1 MNEYESPGLPDLVSS
16 ETCVGPF
23 TGGTSVAKCSWCT
36 EKMQKKHKKQTIY
49 IYIAYHSLPIAY
61 QYGLYLYI
69 VYMWFGNVWYIKIK
83 T

>member
-1 MNEYESPGLPDLVSS
+1 MNMNPPAHRISS
-16 ETCVGPF
+16 RLKPALDPSQVVPALQ
-23 TGGTSVAKCSWCT
+23 SVHGA
-36 EKMQKKHKKQTIY
+36 QKKCKKKTQKTKLS

>member
-1 MNEYESPGLPDLVSS
+1 MNMNPPAHRISS
-16 ETCVGPF
+16 RLKPALDPSQVVPALQ
-23 TGGTSVAKCSWCT
+23 SVHGAQKI
-36 EKMQKKHKKQTIY
+36 QKKHKKQT

>member
-1 MNEYESPGLPDLVSS
+1 MNMNPPAHRISS
-16 ETCVGPF
+16 RLKPALDPSQVVPALQ
-23 TGGTSVAKCSWCT
+23 SVHGAQKI
-36 EKMQKKHKKQTIY
+36 QKKHKTQTIY

>member
-1 MNEYESPGLPDLVSS
+1 MNMNPPAHRISS
-16 ETCVGPF
+16 RLKPALDPSQVVPALQ
-23 TGGTSVAKCSWCT
+23 SVHGAQKI
-36 EKMQKKHKKQTIY
+36 QKKHKKQTIY